1 MASIAVSKSEVGKQ
15 SGGIDVRVLLA
26 FAAIYILWG
35 STYLAIRIAV
45 QLVPP
50 LFAAGVR
57 FFFAGT
63 VLYAA
68 MRAFGRPR
76 PTGKEWG
83 SLLLIGSLMFVVTY
97 GAVFWAE
104 QYVPSGFTSVLE
116 ATLPLITIGLEVFV
130 FRQQRFRWRMLLSIA
145 IGFAGVLLLL
155 LHNAQ
160 RVSFLPCAAILL
172 GGTAWS
178 LGAVLTRSLA
188 LPKSKGITAGAEM
201 LFGGA
206 ILLILSALT
215 GEMHPFP
222 HVSAKAFLAL
232 GYLVVAGSLVGFS
245 AFVWLL
251 GRMPATRVASHAY
264 INPVVA
270 VALGYFFAGEV
281 VTPRMLFGT
290 ALIVGS
296 VALILMK
303 DKENA
308 GGLTVNCEPRLQSS
322 KGPFTS
328 KRHGPGS
335 SQKWPEPGQNQP

>member
-1 MASIAVSKSEVGKQ
+1 MATTTVSSIKQKSGF
-15 SGGIDVRVLLA
+15 DLRVFLA
-26 FAAIYILWG
+26 FAAIYVLWG

-45 QLVPP
+45 QQVPP
-50 LFAAGVR
+50 LFAAGSR
-57 FFFAGT
+57 FFLAGT
-63 VLYAA
+63 LLYVA
-68 MRAFGRPR
+68 MRFCGRPR
-76 PTGKEWG
+76 PSGKEWG
-83 SLLLIGSLMFVVTY
+83 SLVAIGSLMFVITY

-130 FRQQRFRWRMLLSIA
+130 FRQQRFRWSLLVSIA
-145 IGFAGVLLLL
+145 VGFVGVLLLL
-155 LHNAQ
+155 MHNAQ
-160 RVSFLPCAAILL
+160 HVALLPCVAILG

-178 LGAVLTRSLA
+178 LGAVLTRALP

-201 LFGGA
+201 MFGGA

-222 HVSAKAFLAL
+222 HLSAKAVGAL
-232 GYLVVAGSLVGFS
+232 LYLVVAGSLVGFS

-281 VTPRMLFGT
+281 VTVRMLIGT
-290 ALIVGS
+290 ALIVAS
-296 VALILMK
+296 VALILIK
-303 DKENA
+303 DK
-308 GGLTVNCEPRLQSS
+308 
-322 KGPFTS
+322 
-328 KRHGPGS
+328 
-335 SQKWPEPGQNQP
+335 PEVPEFRAELEEVAS

>member
-1 MASIAVSKSEVGKQ
+1 MATITVSPAKQKS
-15 SGGIDVRVLLA
+15 SFDVRVMLA
-26 FAAIYILWG
+26 FAAIYVLWG

-50 LFAAGVR
+50 LFAAGIR
-57 FFFAGT
+57 FFVAGT
-63 VLYAA
+63 LLYAV
-68 MRAFGRPR
+68 MRLCGRPR
-76 PTGKEWG
+76 PAGKEWG
-83 SLLLIGSLMFVVTY
+83 TLAVIGLLMFVVTY

-104 QYVPSGFTSVLE
+104 QFVPSGFTSVLE

-130 FRQQRFRWRMLLSIA
+130 FRQQRFRWSLLVSIA
-145 IGFAGVLLLL
+145 VGFVGVLLLL

-160 RVSFLPCAAILL
+160 HVSILPCAAIF
-172 GGTAWS
+172 GGGVAWS
-178 LGAVLTRSLA
+178 LGAVLTRALP

-201 LFGGA
+201 MFGGA

-222 HVSAKAFLAL
+222 HVSAKAAGAL
-232 GYLVVAGSLVGFS
+232 LYLVVAGSLVGFS

-281 VTPRMLFGT
+281 VTPRMLLGT
-290 ALIVGS
+290 ALIVAS
-296 VALILMK
+296 VALILIK
-303 DKENA
+303 DKAEVPDRRA
-308 GGLTVNCEPRLQSS
+308 ELEEVA
-322 KGPFTS
+322 
-328 KRHGPGS
+328 
-335 SQKWPEPGQNQP
+335 

>member
-1 MASIAVSKSEVGKQ
+1 MASTAVIEERKSGV
-15 SGGIDVRVLLA
+15 DFRVILA

-50 LFAAGVR
+50 LFAAGSR

-63 VLYAA
+63 LLYAV
-68 MRAFGRPR
+68 MRLCGRER
-76 PTGKEWG
+76 PSGKEWA
-83 SLLLIGSLMFVVTY
+83 SLAAIGSLMFVVTY

-130 FRQQRFRWRMLLSIA
+130 FRQQRFRWNLLAPIA
-145 IGFAGVLLLL
+145 LGFAGVLLLL
-155 LHNAQ
+155 LHNPQ
-160 RVSFLPCAAILL
+160 HVPVLPCGAILL
-172 GGTAWS
+172 GGIAWS
-178 LGAVLTRSLA
+178 LGAVLTRSLV

-206 ILLILSALT
+206 ILLVLSALT

-222 HVSAKAFLAL
+222 QISGKAFAALA
-232 GYLVVAGSLVGFS
+232 YLVVAGSLLGFS

-264 INPVVA
+264 VNPVVA
-270 VALGYFFAGEV
+270 VALGYFFAGES
-281 VTPRMLFGT
+281 VTPRMLAGT
-290 ALIVGS
+290 ALIVVS
-296 VALILMK
+296 VALILI
-303 DKENA
+303 KEKA
-308 GGLTVNCEPRLQSS
+308 
-322 KGPFTS
+322 
-328 KRHGPGS
+328 
-335 SQKWPEPGQNQP
+335 

>member
-1 MASIAVSKSEVGKQ
+1 MATTMVSPVKQKSGL
-15 SGGIDVRVLLA
+15 DVRVLLA
-26 FAAIYILWG
+26 FTAIYVLWG

-45 QLVPP
+45 QQVPP

-57 FFFAGT
+57 FFLAGT
-63 VLYAA
+63 LLYAV
-68 MRAFGRPR
+68 MRLCGRRR
-76 PTGKEWG
+76 PAGKEWG
-83 SLLLIGSLMFVVTY
+83 SLVVIGLLMFVVTY
-97 GAVFWAE
+97 GAIFWAE

-130 FRQQRFRWRMLLSIA
+130 FRQQRFRWSLLVSIA
-145 IGFAGVLLLL
+145 VGFVGVLLLL

-160 RVSFLPCAAILL
+160 HVAVLPCIAVLG

-178 LGAVLTRSLA
+178 LGAVLTRA
-188 LPKSKGITAGAEM
+188 WPLPKSKGITAGAEM

-222 HVSAKAFLAL
+222 HLSAKAVGAL
-232 GYLVVAGSLVGFS
+232 LYLVVAGSLVGFS

-281 VTPRMLFGT
+281 VTARMLLGT
-290 ALIVGS
+290 ALIVAS
-296 VALILMK
+296 VALILIK
-303 DKENA
+303 DKA
-308 GGLTVNCEPRLQSS
+308 DV
-322 KGPFTS
+322 
-328 KRHGPGS
+328 
-335 SQKWPEPGQNQP
+335 PEADAELEEVA

>member
-1 MASIAVSKSEVGKQ
+1 MAATTVISVEQKSGF
-15 SGGIDVRVLLA
+15 DLRVFLA
-26 FAAIYILWG
+26 FAAIYVLWG

-63 VLYAA
+63 LLYVV
-68 MRAFGRPR
+68 MRFWGRPR
-76 PTGKEWG
+76 PTGKEWT
-83 SLLLIGSLMFVVTY
+83 SLLALGSLMFVVTY

-104 QYVPSGFTSVLE
+104 TYVPSGLTSVLE
-116 ATLPLITIGLEVFV
+116 ATLPITTIGLEVFV
-130 FRQQRFRWRMLLSIA
+130 FRQQRFRWTLLISIA
-145 IGFAGVLLLL
+145 VGFAGVLLLL
-155 LHNAQ
+155 LHNPQ
-160 RVSFLPCAAILL
+160 HIPILPCAAIL
-172 GGTAWS
+172 GGAVAWS
-178 LGAVLTRSLA
+178 LGAVLTRSLP

-201 LFGGA
+201 MFGGA

-222 HVSAKAFLAL
+222 HVSAKAAGAL
-232 GYLVVAGSLVGFS
+232 LYLVVAGSLLGFS

-281 VTPRMLFGT
+281 ITTRMLLGT
-290 ALIVGS
+290 ALIVSS
-296 VALILMK
+296 VALILIK
-303 DKENA
+303 DKPD
-308 GGLTVNCEPRLQSS
+308 V
-322 KGPFTS
+322 
-328 KRHGPGS
+328 
-335 SQKWPEPGQNQP
+335 